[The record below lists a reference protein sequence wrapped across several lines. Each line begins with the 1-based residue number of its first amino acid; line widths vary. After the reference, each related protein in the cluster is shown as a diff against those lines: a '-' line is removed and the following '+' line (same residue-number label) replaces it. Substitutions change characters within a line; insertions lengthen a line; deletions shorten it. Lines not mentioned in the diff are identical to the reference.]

1 MKLKPCF
8 SSAHKALSTIRLASP
23 GQLIQAPTGESRS
36 PWPRSDSPGVG
47 FAELL
52 RYVPCGH
59 NATKRA
65 CSAIQSLRGEPIESL
80 VKAGGLP
87 REALLADYGI
97 CRISGHNR
105 PTNWLGTRR
114 SIDPGSGDSMPIAE
128 DHIGFASVSKVSRR
142 FGCIRAHVVKLFE
155 HGI

>member
-1 MKLKPCF
+1 MNRSHLG
-8 SSAHKALSTIRLASP
+8 RD
-23 GQLIQAPTGESRS
+23 LIHLVSE
-36 PWPRSDSPGVG
+36 

-97 CRISGHNR
+97 CRISGRNR

-155 HGI
+155 HGIRGRRLRTHKRGMSHAGKPR